1 MRKYIEVLLLV
12 VILAVFCGAAGS
24 ISLQLFMADLGHGAN
39 AFAVLMAG
47 VSGLFLYLMVV
58 FPPLYWRDRK

>member
-24 ISLQLFMADLGHGAN
+24 ISLYMFMANLGHGAN
-39 AFAVLMAG
+39 AFAILMAG
-47 VSGLFLYLMVV
+47 VSGLFMYLLVV
-58 FPPLYWRDRK
+58 MPALYWRDRK